1 MRPSRLMF
9 FNRPD
14 YDLDSAVTGSFALV
28 PTAAMI
34 DPLARHY
41 ANMAPMI
48 FGEAPR
54 FEHILASMEEI
65 ERAANRA
72 R

>member
-1 MRPSRLMF
+1 MF

-14 YDLDSAVTGSFALV
+14 YDLVSAVTGSFALV

-34 DPLARHY
+34 DALARDY
-41 ANMAPMI
+41 ANMTPMI
-48 FGEAPR
+48 FGEAPQ
-54 FEHILASMEEI
+54 FEQILASMDEI
-65 ERAANRA
+65 ERAVNRA

>member
-1 MRPSRLMF
+1 
-9 FNRPD
+9 
-14 YDLDSAVTGSFALV
+14 
-28 PTAAMI
+28 MI
-34 DPLARHY
+34 DALARDY
-41 ANMAPMI
+41 ANTTPMI

-65 ERAANRA
+65 ERAANRV